1 MTKDG
6 KVKQRQHFYNHG
18 DIICH
23 PESGYVTTKLHGT
36 STCRCN
42 NNAIFSDSYFQVSC
56 RLRMSATLIWPRR
69 SIGGSCQ
76 TGKIA
81 ALLNSLLFMFKISVL
96 PKYRVIYYDYIVKL
110 CSGI

>member
-18 DIICH
+18 DIICY

-42 NNAIFSDSYFQVSC
+42 NNAIFSDRAIFKFPAVYVLYVGHVNLAVVKHWQF
-56 RLRMSATLIWPRR
+56 MPNWKNGSAVEFI
-69 SIGGSCQ
+69 I
-76 TGKIA
+76 
-81 ALLNSLLFMFKISVL
+81 V
-96 PKYRVIYYDYIVKL
+96 RV
-110 CSGI
+110 